1 MLDQAP
7 KHVNAN
13 SSFVS
18 HLQYAVKS
26 TSLEVH
32 KKTNRKVQKQ
42 YKQLPVVQKK
52 L

>member
-1 MLDQAP
+1 MLHQAP

-18 HLQYAVKS
+18 HLQYAVKY

-32 KKTNRKVQKQ
+32 KK
-42 YKQLPVVQKK
+42 K
-52 L
+52 LTEKCRNNINS